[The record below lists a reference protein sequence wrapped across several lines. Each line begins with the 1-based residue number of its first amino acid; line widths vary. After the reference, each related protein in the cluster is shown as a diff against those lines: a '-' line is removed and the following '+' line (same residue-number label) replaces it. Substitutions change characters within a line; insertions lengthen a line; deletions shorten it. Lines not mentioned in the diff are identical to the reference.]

1 LRHSAAT
8 EIRKRYGLE
17 AAAVVL
23 GHARADVT
31 QIYAE
36 RDQDLAKRIIAEVG

>member
-1 LRHSAAT
+1 M
-8 EIRKRYGLE
+8 
-17 AAAVVL
+17 L

-36 RDQDLAKRIIAEVG
+36 VNRDKAMQIAMKIG

>member
-1 LRHSAAT
+1 M
-8 EIRKRYGLE
+8 
-17 AAAVVL
+17 L

-36 RDQDLAKRIIAEVG
+36 RNLELAAQVAAEIG

>member
-1 LRHSAAT
+1 
-8 EIRKRYGLE
+8 
-17 AAAVVL
+17 VL

-36 RDQDLAKRIIAEVG
+36 RDLRLAAEIMGEIG